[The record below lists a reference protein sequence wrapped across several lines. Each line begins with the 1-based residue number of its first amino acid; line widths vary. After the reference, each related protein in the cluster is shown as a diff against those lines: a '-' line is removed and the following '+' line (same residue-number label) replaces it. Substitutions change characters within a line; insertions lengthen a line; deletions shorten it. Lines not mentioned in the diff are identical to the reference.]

1 MATIDERPATIRDT
15 DALKQEIS
23 NLRESF
29 SRELQYYATKA
40 DVAELRGEIRN
51 LRLII
56 GVIGVGLAALNVIL
70 KFVG

>member
-1 MATIDERPATIRDT
+1 MATIDERPATFRDIA
-15 DALKQEIS
+15 D
-23 NLRESF
+23 LRSELQTSF

>member
-1 MATIDERPATIRDT
+1 MATIDERPATFRDIA
-15 DALKQEIS
+15 D
-23 NLRESF
+23 LRSELQMSF

-51 LRLII
+51 LRLVI

>member
-1 MATIDERPATIRDT
+1 MATIDERPATFRDIA
-15 DALKQEIS
+15 D
-23 NLRESF
+23 LRSELQTSF
-29 SRELQYYATKA
+29 SRELQHYVTKA

-51 LRLII
+51 LRLVI

>member
-1 MATIDERPATIRDT
+1 MATVDERPATFRDIA
-15 DALKQEIS
+15 D
-23 NLRESF
+23 LRSELQTSF

>member
-1 MATIDERPATIRDT
+1 MATIDERPATFRDIA
-15 DALKQEIS
+15 DLRSALQM
-23 NLRESF
+23 SF

-40 DVAELRGEIRN
+40 DFAELRGEIRN
-51 LRLII
+51 LRLVI

>member
-1 MATIDERPATIRDT
+1 MATIDERPATFRDIA
-15 DALKQEIS
+15 D
-23 NLRESF
+23 LRSELQTSF
-29 SRELQYYATKA
+29 SRELQHYATKA

-51 LRLII
+51 LRLVI